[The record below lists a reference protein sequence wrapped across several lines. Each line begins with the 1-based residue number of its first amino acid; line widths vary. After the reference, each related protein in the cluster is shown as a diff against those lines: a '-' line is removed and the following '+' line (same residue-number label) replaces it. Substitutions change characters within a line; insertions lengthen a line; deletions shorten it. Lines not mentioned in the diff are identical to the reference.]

1 MLLLLMLGRR
11 LLLLLI
17 LLSVLFGEVGNTA
30 VTKDIIN
37 CELSLM
43 LLRRLLHWL
52 LLLLLLG
59 RRLNWIAAENVQ
71 QIAGSAL
78 VLLILVLLVIVRV
91 EAGDGST
98 VLVVASLVSSLVLIR
113 LIVRGRLR

>member
-1 MLLLLMLGRR
+1 MRRML

-30 VTKDIIN
+30 VTEDIIN
-37 CELSLM
+37 CELSLR
-43 LLRRLLHWL
+43 LLRRRLLHWL

-59 RRLNWIAAENVQ
+59 RRLNWIAAENVE

-78 VLLILVLLVIVRV
+78 VFLVLLVIVRV
-91 EAGDGST
+91 EAGDGSA
-98 VLVVASLVSSLVLIR
+98 VLVVATLVSSLVLIS
-113 LIVRGRLR
+113 LAVRGRLR